1 MMLFIIFIV
10 IFILCLFV
18 QLLLL
23 LIFYLPINL
32 MSPISLNQYYQ
43 SLHFNRYYFYSFL
56 YLTTLSCHNQI
67 TGPIHKESA
76 MSMDLIASVL
86 FEAGDVLMFDNYS
99 PLFISFAFY
108 RLLVILFF
116 YILSSLYVVLSHFIL
131 LYIFRHI
138 VRAACH
144 QLSL

>member
-1 MMLFIIFIV
+1 
-10 IFILCLFV
+10 
-18 QLLLL
+18 
-23 LIFYLPINL
+23 
-32 MSPISLNQYYQ
+32 
-43 SLHFNRYYFYSFL
+43 
-56 YLTTLSCHNQI
+56 
-67 TGPIHKESA
+67 

-108 RLLVILFF
+108 RLPVILFF